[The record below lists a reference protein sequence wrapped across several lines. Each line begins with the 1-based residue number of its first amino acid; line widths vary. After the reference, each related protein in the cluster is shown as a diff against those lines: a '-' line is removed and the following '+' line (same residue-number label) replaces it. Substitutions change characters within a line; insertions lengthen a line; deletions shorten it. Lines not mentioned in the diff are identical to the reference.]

1 MSNVSASSIDI
12 YLNVIGSNGSQ
23 GDVGNGKNLSDGG
36 VGDLNNVTDGIS
48 DGGDIQ
54 LAARVAMGI
63 GLYMLAMVTCVG
75 NGMVIH
81 AIRTEKR
88 LRKVKKKKKKKTKN
102 ILLFSFQIL
111 TRLRFPN
118 C

>member
-1 MSNVSASSIDI
+1 MTDDTHNIYSINSFLFLFSFFFILYPRPTVGGNV
-12 YLNVIGSNGSQ
+12 
-23 GDVGNGKNLSDGG
+23 DVGNTSWTGEDDT
-36 VGDLNNVTDGIS
+36 VVI
-48 DGGDIQ
+48 GGD

-88 LRKVKKKKKKKTKN
+88 LRKV
-102 ILLFSFQIL
+102 SRRRQ
-111 TRLRFPN
+111 
-118 C
+118 

>member
-1 MSNVSASSIDI
+1 MTNKS
-12 YLNVIGSNGSQ
+12 L
-23 GDVGNGKNLSDGG
+23 NGK
-36 VGDLNNVTDGIS
+36 DLNNVTDVIS
-48 DGGDIQ
+48 DDVQ

-88 LRKVKKKKKKKTKN
+88 LRKVSAINSHFLFRFVIVGYLTPEGVLIIN
-102 ILLFSFQIL
+102 YTTSLPDDIICVILPPPYPHLVTWLSRQLDF
-111 TRLRFPN
+111 
-118 C
+118 